1 MPPCGVGWSGEVL
14 PDNGKQ
20 VAACLLVQAEE
31 WEGVSLFKTHMLL
44 FTLIACSAELAFS
57 ET

>member
-1 MPPCGVGWSGEVL
+1 ML